1 MITIGIEKYHG
12 LVYEGDGNYGRGV
25 WPTPVITPA
34 CFVYPSEGDLL
45 KAHSSSDAFGYRF
58 REDSFDPIAR
68 IRRGRFYNAA
78 QQQPMQWAR
87 CSHHPGFPLDAI
99 DPQVHAKNKSLETFH
114 GNPIWY
120 KHIQEKQELP
130 IVLLGVD
137 DRFTAWTIINVEAIV
152 TGEDLVTLKA
162 RNSFGV
168 LPEIIEDKIPSAFK
182 AKLNETLNAFAD
194 EIHRSSPIS
203 VIDRA
208 RDAAVYALLAYF
220 NLQKDNA
227 LDLGDLIKKLR
238 FEGRIIAENSANI
251 VARLHARAKPSEQEK
266 RDLRSIRE
274 QDADLAVQCV
284 GALLCELGFAE
295 WG

>member
-1 MITIGIEKYHG
+1 MITIGIEKHHG

-34 CFVYPSEGDLL
+34 CFVYPSEGDL
-45 KAHSSSDAFGYRF
+45 KAHPSSDVFGYRF

-68 IRRGRFYNAA
+68 IRRGRFYHAA

-120 KHIQEKQELP
+120 QHIQGRQELP

-162 RNSFGV
+162 RNSFGI
-168 LPEIIEDKIPSAFK
+168 LPKMLAGKVPEGFQ
-182 AKLNETLNAFAD
+182 AKLDETLVTFTD
-194 EIHRSSPIS
+194 EVHRSSPVS

-208 RDAAVYALLAYF
+208 RDVATYALLAYF
-220 NLQKDNA
+220 NLRGENAKDLSA
-227 LDLGDLIKKLR
+227 LAKKL
-238 FEGRIIAENSANI
+238 EEDKKYVGANAARI
-251 VARLHARAKPSEQEK
+251 VAQLHSRAKPSEQEK
-266 RDLRSIRE
+266 RELRQIRE
-274 QDADLAVQCV
+274 QDSDLAVQCV
-284 GALLCELGFAE
+284 GTLLCEIGFAE
-295 WG
+295 WA